1 MKRIAIDM
9 DDVMAD
15 ASGRFMEYAKLKFG
29 IDVDPIDLHEKSWAE
44 CVNVHNDEIR

>member
-15 ASGRFMEYAKLKFG
+15 ASGRFIEYAFNRIGEKF
-29 IDVDPIDLHEKSWAE
+29 
-44 CVNVHNDEIR
+44 R